1 MGHPVLLML
10 SYSLYN
16 SIIVTWCVE
25 KGVNLVYMVDQTN
38 TFQVKWK
45 DSKSIPEVRN
55 FSSSFSTFWGFNLDT
70 GGDGGYILGDGGFIL
85 GGVCGGGF
93 ILGSGRWWLVVLGG
107 DEWWW
112 VYFGW

>member
-1 MGHPVLLML
+1 MPKKIG
-10 SYSLYN
+10 
-16 SIIVTWCVE
+16 
-25 KGVNLVYMVDQTN
+25 
-38 TFQVKWK
+38 TFLWATLQ
-45 DSKSIPEVRN
+45 ITRIN

-70 GGDGGYILGDGGFIL
+70 GGAGGYILGDGGFIL

-93 ILGSGRWWLVVLGG
+93 ILGSGRWWLVALGG